1 MNRNTPRSTAPRS
14 SSSFAAGGAK
24 KAQKSTA
31 ATAVRLSGASL
42 SQSATSTYRAD
53 GRPDLSVD
61 GWQTSTPVKGRSAAA
76 PAPMA
81 PKKAAARFPA
91 SRFSAFETDSDEEVE
106 TVVTALPAAAA
117 ETPAEFF
124 ARLGREDPILA
135 AVSNGLSW
143 FEAENGEDDHIVKA
157 SKARIEAERPAREAR
172 AAARLV
178 AEEEAEA
185 ARIALLPPPPTA
197 AEQEEQYLSV
207 CHRSEEEFWAQSFT
221 QNLDERIPDYFDT
234 TGLTDDEFHA
244 MLTWVYANGW
254 KVDVCGRDSV
264 KLVSDDGPSRRYIPD
279 NFWTH
284 KPEHGMCCSHKH
296 DKKAKTSTIPR
307 FCRAAVCEEADC
319 RYVHGDTIP
328 KTNRACGFG
337 EGCGAS
343 DPTGVKRSQCL
354 FMHPG
359 ETWTTE
365 SCIHKPEVKAE

>member
-1 MNRNTPRSTAPRS
+1 MNRNTPRSTVPRS

-24 KAQKSTA
+24 KVQKST
-31 ATAVRLSGASL
+31 
-42 SQSATSTYRAD
+42 QSATS
-53 GRPDLSVD
+53 VD
-61 GWQTSTPVKGRSAAA
+61 GWTAVTTTPVKGRSAAA
-76 PAPMA
+76 PNAPQ
-81 PKKAAARFPA
+81 KAAAAAPRFPA

-106 TVVTALPAAAA
+106 QPALPAVTA

-143 FEAENGEDDHIVKA
+143 FEAENGEDGPIAKA

-178 AEEEAEA
+178 AEDEAEA

-254 KVDVCGRDSV
+254 QVDVCGRDSV

-319 RYVHGDTIP
+319 RYVHADTIP

-365 SCIHKPEVKAE
+365 SCIHKPAVKPEVKAE

>member
-24 KAQKSTA
+24 KAQKSTPPVTSPSVDGW
-31 ATAVRLSGASL
+31 TAVTTTPVKGGARVVHTPE
-42 SQSATSTYRAD
+42 APKKVSTYRAD
-53 GRPDLSVD
+53 GRS
-61 GWQTSTPVKGRSAAA
+61 GT
-76 PAPMA
+76 
-81 PKKAAARFPA
+81 AARFPA
-91 SRFSAFETDSDEEVE
+91 SRFSAFETDSDEE
-106 TVVTALPAAAA
+106 AHPIIPA

-143 FEAENGEDDHIVKA
+143 FEAENGEDTPVVKA
-157 SKARIEAERPAREAR
+157 SKARIAVQREAR
-172 AAARLV
+172 ERLL
-178 AEEEAEA
+178 AEEEAS
-185 ARIALLPPPPTA
+185 RPPVPSAPLAT
-197 AEQEEQYLSV
+197 EEEMDAHYLSL

-234 TGLTDDEFHA
+234 TGLTDDEFHS
-244 MLTWVYANGW
+244 MLAWTYNKGW
-254 KVDVCGRDSV
+254 MVDVCGRESV

-284 KPEHGMCCSHKH
+284 KSSCYSHSH
-296 DKKAKTSTIPR
+296 SHHEPKKAKTSTIPR

-328 KTNRACGFG
+328 KTNRTCGFDG
-337 EGCGAS
+337 KHDRPLCGAS

-354 FMHPG
+354 FIHPWDG

-365 SCIHKPEVKAE
+365 SCIHKPAPSTELKTE

>member
-24 KAQKSTA
+24 KAQKST
-31 ATAVRLSGASL
+31 
-42 SQSATSTYRAD
+42 QSAT
-53 GRPDLSVD
+53 SVD
-61 GWQTSTPVKGRSAAA
+61 GWQTTTPVKGRSAAA
-76 PAPMA
+76 PNAPQ
-81 PKKAAARFPA
+81 KAAAAAPRFPA

-106 TVVTALPAAAA
+106 QPALPAVTA

-143 FEAENGEDDHIVKA
+143 FEAENGEDGPIAKA

-178 AEEEAEA
+178 AEDEAEA

-254 KVDVCGRDSV
+254 QVDVCGRDSV

-279 NFWTH
+279 NFWEVRSFGTAH
-284 KPEHGMCCSHKH
+284 SCDHSHKH

-319 RYVHGDTIP
+319 RYVHADTIP

-365 SCIHKPEVKAE
+365 SCIHKPAVKPEVKAE

>member
-24 KAQKSTA
+24 KVQKST
-31 ATAVRLSGASL
+31 
-42 SQSATSTYRAD
+42 QSAT
-53 GRPDLSVD
+53 SVD

-91 SRFSAFETDSDEEVE
+91 SRFSAFETDSEEEVE
-106 TVVTALPAAAA
+106 HPIIPA

-157 SKARIEAERPAREAR
+157 SKARIAAQREAR
-172 AAARLV
+172 ERLL
-178 AEEEAEA
+178 AEEEAS
-185 ARIALLPPPPTA
+185 RPPVPPAPPAT
-197 AEQEEQYLSV
+197 EEEMDAHYLSV

-254 KVDVCGRDSV
+254 AVEVCGRDSV
-264 KLVSDDGPSRRYIPD
+264 KLMSDDGPSRRYIPD

-284 KPEHGMCCSHKH
+284 KPAHGVCCSHKH

-319 RYVHGDTIP
+319 RYVHADTIP
-328 KTNRACGFG
+328 KTNRPCGFG

-365 SCIHKPEVKAE
+365 SCIHKPEVKPE

>member
-24 KAQKSTA
+24 KVQKSTSA
-31 ATAVRLSGASL
+31 TSVDGWTAVTTTPVKGGARVVHTPE
-42 SQSATSTYRAD
+42 APKKASTYRAD
-53 GRPDLSVD
+53 GRS
-61 GWQTSTPVKGRSAAA
+61 GT
-76 PAPMA
+76 
-81 PKKAAARFPA
+81 AAARFPA

-106 TVVTALPAAAA
+106 QPALPAAAVA

-124 ARLGREDPILA
+124 ARLGREDPIMS

-143 FEAENGEDDHIVKA
+143 FEAENGEDTPVVKA
-157 SKARIEAERPAREAR
+157 SKARIAVQREAR
-172 AAARLV
+172 ERLL
-178 AEEEAEA
+178 AEEEAS
-185 ARIALLPPPPTA
+185 RPPVPSAPLAT
-197 AEQEEQYLSV
+197 EEEMDAHYLSL

-234 TGLTDDEFHA
+234 TGLTDDEFHS
-244 MLTWVYANGW
+244 MLAWTYNKGW
-254 KVDVCGRDSV
+254 MVDVCGRESV
-264 KLVSDDGPSRRYIPD
+264 KLVSDDGPSRRYIAE

-284 KPEHGMCCSHKH
+284 KPEHGMCCSHNH
-296 DKKAKTSTIPR
+296 SNKKAKTSTIPR

-365 SCIHKPEVKAE
+365 SCIHKPAPSTELKTE